1 MLSIQYSDK
10 KLNHTY
16 KGLFFCCATTSL
28 ITSIC
33 QVLYAPV
40 LTPKFFGI
48 VVTGIAK
55 DLGAE
60 TNVWFFQLAV
70 IMLTNSQL
78 CCLAFL
84 IFQFSHLTPNCMWS
98 KLGKNTHMLF
108 LAYFVYL
115 ICMIVAVIANTRKHV
130 SEQTYKL
137 EKAMFRTFI
146 FKTAMMFFFYFIP
159 LFIYG
164 ISIWTEIDCP
174 LLLILINIIY
184 ISHGCVSYIVSFF
197 FVGPYRKLITKL
209 IKHKFSIS
217 GFSTSATTS
226 SVSPSDKRTLS
237 IRNNNN
243 IGITKSNSGN

>member
-60 TNVWFFQLAV
+60 TNVWLFQLAV

-98 KLGKNTHMLF
+98 KLGKNTYMLF

-115 ICMIVAVIANTRKHV
+115 ICMIAAVILLTRFSTTSKSDFSIFVQTTENNFGKELILRRETYFAFIFKYNPASFALSTIVLSSIFFICFAAFYYTYILSKVIANTRKHV
-130 SEQTYKL
+130 SEQTYNLKKQCFEHSFLKL
-137 EKAMFRTFI
+137 Q
-146 FKTAMMFFFYFIP
+146 
-159 LFIYG
+159 
-164 ISIWTEIDCP
+164 
-174 LLLILINIIY
+174 
-184 ISHGCVSYIVSFF
+184 
-197 FVGPYRKLITKL
+197 
-209 IKHKFSIS
+209 
-217 GFSTSATTS
+217 
-226 SVSPSDKRTLS
+226 
-237 IRNNNN
+237 
-243 IGITKSNSGN
+243 